1 MKLLRLAL
9 VLAFGSS
16 LFAASK
22 AEVVKRL
29 DASADVFN
37 EIMATPDKGI
47 PVELLERAHCIVIVP
62 NLKKG
67 GFIVGAKY
75 GKGFITCKT
84 GTAWSAPSAIRIEG
98 GSIGAQIGAGEVDVV
113 LVVMNE
119 KGAEKLMKSE
129 FTLGAEAG
137 VMAGPVGRTTTAETD
152 ALMRAEMLS
161 YSRSRGVFAGAT
173 LGGGTLRSDDEDNT
187 ALYGHPVEHRAVLMG
202 KVAKPAA
209 AAPLYTALH
218 KYAVTSPGTKGE
230 RARKATP

>member
-98 GSIGAQIGAGEVDVV
+98 GSICSD
-113 LVVMNE
+113 
-119 KGAEKLMKSE
+119 
-129 FTLGAEAG
+129 
-137 VMAGPVGRTTTAETD
+137 
-152 ALMRAEMLS
+152 
-161 YSRSRGVFAGAT
+161 RSRRGRCGSC
-173 LGGGTLRSDDEDNT
+173 RDE
-187 ALYGHPVEHRAVLMG
+187 
-202 KVAKPAA
+202 
-209 AAPLYTALH
+209 
-218 KYAVTSPGTKGE
+218 
-230 RARKATP
+230 